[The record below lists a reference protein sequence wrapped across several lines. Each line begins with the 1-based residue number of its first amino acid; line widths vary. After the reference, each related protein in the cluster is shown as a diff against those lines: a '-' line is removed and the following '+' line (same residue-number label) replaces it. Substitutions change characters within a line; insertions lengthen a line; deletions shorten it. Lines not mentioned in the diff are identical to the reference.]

1 MKRQTGSGST
11 DDERAVSRREL
22 LKRSSSADGEGRRP
36 AGGVLSRRTALR
48 GLSVLVA
55 GGVLGSTVA
64 ADEAHDESH
73 VPVPD
78 VEGPIKGGARTGR
91 PMSASVPDVGRYG
104 YLEEEYF
111 ISGTARGFGGA
122 DDTAPYTTRIIV
134 YRPVDRR
141 EFDGT
146 LVVNWPNVTEQTDVP
161 FSWANKFDYAM
172 RNGYAMAIASVQK
185 QGVDGSPLALQA
197 WDPARYTD
205 ISHPG
210 DDYSFDMFSQ
220 AVQALRHRPR
230 PSPDPLRGLN
240 VRNVIACGIS
250 QSANRL
256 HDYIDRVQE
265 AHGVVDGFIPESI
278 GPPESA
284 DAIRDDLV
292 PILWVN
298 TETEVWFFGGSAT
311 GEASDPR
318 DDGGLFKLWEVA
330 GATHTNNYS
339 MTFRDKMKQRDQGN
353 VASVGLDPEWNA
365 EELRQYGE
373 RGGSECPYNLF
384 PHQYAT
390 RAALEQVDRWVRTG
404 QEPTSAPRIER
415 EDGGVKTDEFGNA
428 VGGFRLPVVD
438 VPVAQYEHDR
448 CSPMRGRT
456 IQFDE
461 ETLRALYPTKD
472 DYLDELEAAVEN
484 ALGAGWLTA
493 TDAEYIR
500 QQARSSSIPEP

>member
-1 MKRQTGSGST
+1 
-11 DDERAVSRREL
+11 
-22 LKRSSSADGEGRRP
+22 
-36 AGGVLSRRTALR
+36 
-48 GLSVLVA
+48 
-55 GGVLGSTVA
+55 
-64 ADEAHDESH
+64 
-73 VPVPD
+73 
-78 VEGPIKGGARTGR
+78 
-91 PMSASVPDVGRYG
+91 
-104 YLEEEYF
+104 
-111 ISGTARGFGGA
+111 
-122 DDTAPYTTRIIV
+122 
-134 YRPVDRR
+134 
-141 EFDGT
+141 
-146 LVVNWPNVTEQTDVP
+146 
-161 FSWANKFDYAM
+161 
-172 RNGYAMAIASVQK
+172 
-185 QGVDGSPLALQA
+185 
-197 WDPARYTD
+197 
-205 ISHPG
+205 
-210 DDYSFDMFSQ
+210 
-220 AVQALRHRPR
+220 
-230 PSPDPLRGLN
+230 
-240 VRNVIACGIS
+240 
-250 QSANRL
+250 
-256 HDYIDRVQE
+256 
-265 AHGVVDGFIPESI
+265 
-278 GPPESA
+278 
-284 DAIRDDLV
+284 LV

-415 EDGGVKTDEFGNA
+415 EDGDVKTDEFGNA

-438 VPVAQYEHDR
+438 VPVARYEHDG

-472 DYLDELEAAVEN
+472 DYLDELAAAVED
-484 ALGAGWLTA
+484 ALGVGWLTA